1 MAENNVVIGVEVEGV
16 EEAKKDLNQVAQSTQ
31 AIGDQSKKSNKK
43 VNELGESFNA
53 LGQTVEQQ
61 TKGTTRGIMAVQNGL
76 GGANDSAVT
85 LGRAMVTLA
94 DNGSRGM
101 IAILGPVGAVIATI
115 YTLYEGYQQLTGAAK
130 EYEKTAAVSAAVAS
144 DLTSK
149 LDALATKRIRLSS
162 TEMQGMIKSIFDA
175 RMGVEY
181 MNEQIAESQKI
192 FSDRIQAQR
201 EINILLGKEKDL
213 VDKNMWFFERWTSSI
228 IKGTAQFIDFRTQQ
242 EKMADAQEALS
253 KSIQEE
259 DQYVRDLTK
268 AYAEKYEAS
277 IKEEQAQ
284 LKREATRLET
294 IDMLKAEYDAQ
305 MALNQLVIEAY
316 SSSGPE
322 ERARQIK
329 LEQIK
334 AYENLAKA
342 TSMTKDEMFD
352 EAQRLKEINTN
363 RRASIEALANEAKI
377 KREIADED
385 KKRAEEEKRRA
396 EEERK
401 REELKRLDLEK
412 NASILKKQQEK
423 QQEDLLKQKQAQFKA
438 RQIQIIS
445 EQSQINALEIQLTK
459 SGLDEQIALAENSY
473 NTAKKLNRNN
483 KNQLLIA
490 EKQYQL
496 AIQGINDQQL
506 AQEQAK
512 ISEQARINQDLI
524 NQQIAHEEATYQ
536 ASIQYQQKQQE
547 LRDKIAIL
555 DIEAGKDEYK
565 KQLDLLAKNQEIEL
579 RSVENNELAKAEI
592 QKRYANQRVKVES
605 YAASQMGE
613 MAMATT
619 QAFASSVAG
628 AIMGAQSMEEA
639 IKSTLEGLAQEAIAR
654 SIFATAMGFSALAL
668 GPIGGVSASQYF
680 QSAALFAGVG
690 AIAGVSS
697 KAMGGGGGGGSSASV
712 SPTGLAQAQAP
723 SRPEASKAEPMVFN
737 INFGGSVIY
746 DTKAAAERAF
756 ADRIVRQINNSNRG
770 MVRLNA

>member
-1 MAENNVVIGVEVEGV
+1 MVDNRVVIDVEVQGV
-16 EEAKKDLNQVAQSTQ
+16 QDAQRDLQKVEASAGEIGQSVKGVGESFKGVGAVVSAQGGVMGEAFNS
-31 AIGDQSKKSNKK
+31 
-43 VNELGESFNA
+43 LGESV
-53 LGQTVEQQ
+53 G
-61 TKGTTRGIMAVQNGL
+61 GL
-76 GGANDSAVT
+76 VDGFGAMSEVMTAGGKS
-85 LGRAMVTLA
+85 GMVA
-94 DNGSRGM
+94 FMGM
-101 IAILGPVGAVIATI
+101 LGPISAIAGALALAIEAFR
-115 YTLYEGYQQLTGAAK
+115 EFSGAAK
-130 EYEKTAAVSAAVAS
+130 EAEQIEAAVTAAAS

-149 LDALATKRIRLSS
+149 MEELADKGIKPTNDQLRDLIALNSEARLKLEVLNEKNAGLTKVY
-162 TEMQGMIKSIFDA
+162 TEQ
-175 RMGVEY
+175 
-181 MNEQIAESQKI
+181 
-192 FSDRIQAQR
+192 IQAQR
-201 EINILLGKEKDL
+201 DLIKTQEYYKNLSDEEKARLGDLMAAKLRVVNADKEVAKAQEELTKGYEIALPAIQKAQEYQRDLAMTEQEATDALKAQLEIQKEYSDLLLNTSTLSAYEKSILQKERDLSIEKRLADQHGKTTKEIQALTKVIEEENKARQSSDL
-213 VDKNMWFFERWTSSI
+213 LQLKEIKN
-228 IKGTAQFIDFRTQQ
+228 QQ
-242 EKMADAQEALS
+242 E
-253 KSIQEE
+253 I
-259 DQYVRDLTK
+259 
-268 AYAEKYEAS
+268 
-277 IKEEQAQ
+277 
-284 LKREATRLET
+284 
-294 IDMLKAEYDAQ
+294 
-305 MALNQLVIEAY
+305 
-316 SSSGPE
+316 
-322 ERARQIK
+322 
-329 LEQIK
+329 EQIK
-334 AYENLAKA
+334 QA
-342 TSMTKDEMFD
+342 
-352 EAQRLKEINTN
+352 EADRLKSE
-363 RRASIEALANEAKI
+363 
-377 KREIADED
+377 
-385 KKRAEEEKRRA
+385 
-396 EEERK
+396 
-401 REELKRLDLEK
+401 
-412 NASILKKQQEK
+412 Q
-423 QQEDLLKQKQAQFKA
+423 KA
-438 RQIQIIS
+438 RSDAFKVRQMQIIS

-459 SGLDEQIALAENSY
+459 SGFDEQIALAENNY
-473 NTAKKLNRNN
+473 KTAQQLNKNN

-579 RSVENNELAKAEI
+579 RSVEDNELAKAEI

-605 YAASQMGE
+605 YAASEMGE

-619 QAFASSVAG
+619 QAFAASVAG

-723 SRPEASKAEPMVFN
+723 TRPEASKSEPMVFN

-770 MVRLNA
+770 TVRLNA

>member
-1 MAENNVVIGVEVEGV
+1 MAENRVVIDVEVEGV
-16 EEAKKDLNQVAQSTQ
+16 QQAQKDLEKIQGSASEIGESVKGVGESFKGVGAIVAAQGGVMGEAFNS
-31 AIGDQSKKSNKK
+31 
-43 VNELGESFNA
+43 LGESVGGLVDGFGAMGEVLEN
-53 LGQTVEQQ
+53 GG
-61 TKGTTRGIMAVQNGL
+61 KSGIVAFM
-76 GGANDSAVT
+76 
-85 LGRAMVTLA
+85 
-94 DNGSRGM
+94 GM
-101 IAILGPVGAVIATI
+101 LGPISAIAGALALAIEAFN
-115 YTLYEGYQQLTGAAK
+115 QFSGAAK
-130 EYEKTAAVSAAVAS
+130 EAEQIEAAVTAAAS
-144 DLTSK
+144 DLTAK
-149 LDALATKRIRLSS
+149 MEELADK
-162 TEMQGMIKSIFDA
+162 GIKPTND
-175 RMGVEY
+175 
-181 MNEQIAESQKI
+181 Q
-192 FSDRIQAQR
+192 
-201 EINILLGKEKDL
+201 LKDL
-213 VDKNMWFFERWTSSI
+213 ISLNSEARLKLEILNEKNA
-228 IKGTAQFIDFRTQQ
+228 G
-242 EKMADAQEALS
+242 
-253 KSIQEE
+253 
-259 DQYVRDLTK
+259 LTK
-268 AYAEKYEAS
+268 VY
-277 IKEEQAQ
+277 
-284 LKREATRLET
+284 T
-294 IDMLKAEYDAQ
+294 
-305 MALNQLVIEAY
+305 
-316 SSSGPE
+316 
-322 ERARQIK
+322 
-329 LEQIK
+329 EQIK
-334 AYENLAKA
+334 AQKMLADEQRRYASQTNERLKSDEYLIASQMRLAEADKAVAKA
-342 TSMTKDEMFD
+342 QDELTKGYEIALPAIQKAQEYQRDLAMTEQEATDALKAQLEIQKEYSDLLLNTSTLSAYEKSILQKERDLSIEKRLADQHGKTTKEIQALTKVIEEENKARQSSDLL
-352 EAQRLKEINTN
+352 QLKEI
-363 RRASIEALANEAKI
+363 
-377 KREIADED
+377 
-385 KKRAEEEKRRA
+385 
-396 EEERK
+396 
-401 REELKRLDLEK
+401 K
-412 NASILKKQQEK
+412 NQQEIE
-423 QQEDLLKQKQAQFKA
+423 QIKQAEADRLKSEQKARSDAFKA
-438 RQIQIIS
+438 RQMQIIS

-459 SGLDEQIALAENSY
+459 SGLDEQIALAQNNY
-473 NTAKKLNRNN
+473 KTAQQLNKNN

-579 RSVENNELAKAEI
+579 RSVEDNELAKAEI
-592 QKRYANQRVKVES
+592 QKRYANQRVKIES
-605 YAASQMGE
+605 YASSQMGE
-613 MAMATT
+613 MATATT

>member
-1 MAENNVVIGVEVEGV
+1 MAENKIVIDVEVQGAD
-16 EEAKKDLNQVAQSTQ
+16 EAKKDLNQVAQGTQ
-31 AIGDQSKKSNKK
+31 AIGDQSKKSNKN
-43 VNELGESFNA
+43 VNQLGESFNA

-61 TKGTTRGIMAVQNGL
+61 NKGTTRGLMAMQGGL
-76 GGANDSAVT
+76 GSANDLAET
-85 LGRAMVTLA
+85 LGRSMVTLA

-101 IAILGPVGAVIATI
+101 IAILGPIGAVIATL
-115 YTLYEGYQQLTGAAK
+115 YTLYEAYQQITGATK
-130 EYEKTAAVSAAVAS
+130 EYEKTAAVAAAVAS

-149 LDALATKRIRLSS
+149 LDALATKGIRLSS
-162 TEMQGMIKSIFDA
+162 DEMQDMIKSIFDA
-175 RMGVEY
+175 RMGIEY
-181 MNEQIAESQKI
+181 MNEQIAESEKI
-192 FSDRIQAQR
+192 FSDRIQSQR
-201 EINILLGKEKDL
+201 ELNIALGKEKDL
-213 VDKNMWFFERWTSSI
+213 IDQNQWFLMRWGASI
-228 IKGTAQFIDFRTQQ
+228 VKGTAQFLDFRLQH
-242 EKMADAQEALS
+242 EKIADAQDALS
-253 KSIQEE
+253 KSIQDEE
-259 DQYVRDLTK
+259 RYVRDLTK

-294 IDMLKAEYDAQ
+294 IDMLKTEYDAQ
-305 MALNQLVIEAY
+305 MALNQLLIEAY

-322 ERARQIK
+322 ERAKQIK

-377 KREIADED
+377 KREMIDDENKLADAR
-385 KKRAEEEKRRA
+385 KKERASQ
-396 EEERK
+396 
-401 REELKRLDLEK
+401 
-412 NASILKKQQEK
+412 AS
-423 QQEDLLKQKQAQFKA
+423 QFKA
-438 RQIQIIS
+438 KQTQLIS
-445 EQSQINALEIQLTK
+445 EQSQLRALQIQLEK
-459 SGLDEQIALAENSY
+459 DGFDEQIALAD
-473 NTAKKLNRNN
+473 NTYKTSQQLNKNN

-496 AIQGINDQQL
+496 AIQNISKQQS

-512 ISEQARINQDLI
+512 IAEQARINQELI
-524 NQQIAHEEATYQ
+524 NQRNAYSESVYQSMIAYGTKE
-536 ASIQYQQKQQE
+536 QE

-565 KQLDLLAKNQEIEL
+565 KQLDLLAKNKEIEL
-579 RSVENNELAKAEI
+579 RSVEDNELAKIEI

-605 YAASQMGE
+605 YATAQMGE
-613 MAMATT
+613 MATATT

-668 GPIGGVSASQYF
+668 GPVGGVSASQYF

-697 KAMGGGGGGGSSASV
+697 KAMGGGGSGGSSASV
-712 SPTGLAQAQAP
+712 SPIGSAQAQAP

>member
-1 MAENNVVIGVEVEGV
+1 MAKNKIIIDVEVQGADK
-16 EEAKKDLNQVAQSTQ
+16 AKKDLNQVAQGTQ
-31 AIGDQSKKSNKK
+31 AIGDQSKKSNK
-43 VNELGESFNA
+43 NINQLGESFNA

-61 TKGTTRGIMAVQNGL
+61 NKGTTRGLIAMQGGL
-76 GGANDSAVT
+76 GGANDLAEN
-85 LGRAMVTLA
+85 LGRSMVTLA

-101 IAILGPVGAVIATI
+101 IAILGPIGAVIATL
-115 YTLYEGYQQLTGAAK
+115 YTLYEAYQQITGAAK
-130 EYEKTAAVSAAVAS
+130 EYEKTAAVAAAVAS

-149 LDALATKRIRLSS
+149 LDALATKGIRLSS
-162 TEMQGMIKSIFDA
+162 SEMQNMIKSIFDA
-175 RMGVEY
+175 RMGIEY
-181 MNEQIAESQKI
+181 MNEQIAESEKI
-192 FSDRIQAQR
+192 FFDRIQSQR
-201 EINILLGKEKDL
+201 ELNIALGKEKDL
-213 VDKNMWFFERWTSSI
+213 IDQNQWFLMRWGASI
-228 IKGTAQFIDFRTQQ
+228 VKGTAQFLDFRLQH
-242 EKMADAQEALS
+242 EKIADAQDALS
-253 KSIQEE
+253 KSIQDEE
-259 DQYVRDLTK
+259 RYVLDLTK

-294 IDMLKAEYDAQ
+294 IDMLKTEYDAQ
-305 MALNQLVIEAY
+305 MALNQLLIEAY

-322 ERARQIK
+322 ERAKQIK

-377 KREIADED
+377 KREMIDDENKLADAR
-385 KKRAEEEKRRA
+385 KKERASQ
-396 EEERK
+396 
-401 REELKRLDLEK
+401 
-412 NASILKKQQEK
+412 AS
-423 QQEDLLKQKQAQFKA
+423 QFKA
-438 RQIQIIS
+438 KQTQLIS
-445 EQSQINALEIQLTK
+445 EQSQLRALQIQLEK
-459 SGLDEQIALAENSY
+459 DGFDEQIALADNNYKTSQQ
-473 NTAKKLNRNN
+473 LNKNN

-496 AIQGINDQQL
+496 AMQNISKQQS

-512 ISEQARINQDLI
+512 IAEQARINQELI
-524 NQQIAHEEATYQ
+524 NQRNAYSESVYQSMIAYGTKE
-536 ASIQYQQKQQE
+536 QE

-579 RSVENNELAKAEI
+579 RSVEDNELAKAEI

-605 YAASQMGE
+605 YATAQMGE
-613 MAMATT
+613 MATATT

-668 GPIGGVSASQYF
+668 GPVGGVSASQYF

-712 SPTGLAQAQAP
+712 SPIGSAQAQAP

>member
-149 LDALATKRIRLSS
+149 LDALATKGIRLSS

-438 RQIQIIS
+438 RQMQIIS

-536 ASIQYQQKQQE
+536 SSIQYQQKQQE

-723 SRPEASKAEPMVFN
+723 TRPEASKAEPMVFN

-770 MVRLNA
+770 TVRLNA

>member
-1 MAENNVVIGVEVEGV
+1 MAENKIVIDVEVQGAD
-16 EEAKKDLNQVAQSTQ
+16 EAKKDLNQVAQGTQ
-31 AIGDQSKKSNKK
+31 AIGDQSKKSNKN
-43 VNELGESFNA
+43 VNQLGESFNA

-61 TKGTTRGIMAVQNGL
+61 TKSTTRGIMAVQGGL
-76 GGANDSAVT
+76 GQANDSAVT

-101 IAILGPVGAVIATI
+101 IAILGPIGAVIATI

-130 EYEKTAAVSAAVAS
+130 EYEKTAAVAAAVAS

-149 LDALATKRIRLSS
+149 LDNLASKAIRLSNK
-162 TEMQGMIKSIFDA
+162 EMQDMIKSIFDA
-175 RMGVEY
+175 RMGIEY

-192 FSDRIQAQR
+192 FSDRIQSQR
-201 EINILLGKEKDL
+201 ELNIILGKEKDL
-213 VDKNMWFFERWTSSI
+213 IDENMWFFERWTKSI
-228 IKGTAQFIDFRTQQ
+228 VKGTSQFLDFRTQQ
-242 EKMADAQEALS
+242 EKIADAQEKLS
-253 KSIQEE
+253 KTFQEE
-259 DQYVRDLTK
+259 DRYVRELTK
-268 AYAEKYEAS
+268 AYGEKYEAS

-284 LKREATRLET
+284 LKRETTRLEA

-305 MALNQLVIEAY
+305 MALNQLIIEAY

-322 ERARQIK
+322 ERAKQIK
-329 LEQIK
+329 LQQIK
-334 AYENLAKA
+334 AYEDLAKA
-342 TSMTKDEMFD
+342 TSMTKDQMFD
-352 EAQRLKEINTN
+352 EAQRLKEINTD
-363 RRASIEALANEAKI
+363 RRASVEALANEAKI
-377 KREIADED
+377 KREIANED
-385 KKRAEEEKRRA
+385 A
-396 EEERK
+396 
-401 REELKRLDLEK
+401 
-412 NASILKKQQEK
+412 
-423 QQEDLLKQKQAQFKA
+423 KQAEAKKKEALAQANQKSSQFKA
-438 RQIQIIS
+438 RQAQMIS

-459 SGLDEQIALAENSY
+459 SGFDEQILLAQNNY
-473 NTAKKLNRNN
+473 ATAQKINKGN

-496 AIQGINDQQL
+496 AIQAIGDQVM

-512 ISEQARINQDLI
+512 IAEQARINQELI
-524 NQQIAHEEATYQ
+524 SQQIAHEEATYQ
-536 ASIQYQQKQQE
+536 ATIQYQQKQQE

-579 RSVENNELAKAEI
+579 RSVEDNELAKAEI

-605 YAASQMGE
+605 YAAAQMGE
-613 MAMATT
+613 MATATT
-619 QAFASSVAG
+619 QAFAASVAG

-668 GPIGGVSASQYF
+668 GPVGGVSASQYF

-690 AIAGVSS
+690 AVAGVSS

-712 SPTGLAQAQAP
+712 SPIGSAQAQAP

>member
-1 MAENNVVIGVEVEGV
+1 MAENRVVIDVEVEGV
-16 EEAKKDLNQVAQSTQ
+16 QQAQKNLEKVQGSASEIGESVKGVGESFKGVGAIVSAQGGVMGEAFNS
-31 AIGDQSKKSNKK
+31 
-43 VNELGESFNA
+43 LGESVGGLVDGFGA
-53 LGQTVEQQ
+53 MGDVLESGG
-61 TKGTTRGIMAVQNGL
+61 KSGIVAFM
-76 GGANDSAVT
+76 
-85 LGRAMVTLA
+85 
-94 DNGSRGM
+94 GM
-101 IAILGPVGAVIATI
+101 LGPISAIAGALALAIEAFN
-115 YTLYEGYQQLTGAAK
+115 QFSGAAK
-130 EYEKTAAVSAAVAS
+130 EAEQIEAAVTAAAS
-144 DLTSK
+144 DLTAK
-149 LDALATKRIRLSS
+149 MEELADK
-162 TEMQGMIKSIFDA
+162 GIKPTND
-175 RMGVEY
+175 
-181 MNEQIAESQKI
+181 Q
-192 FSDRIQAQR
+192 
-201 EINILLGKEKDL
+201 LKDL
-213 VDKNMWFFERWTSSI
+213 ISLNS
-228 IKGTAQFIDFRTQQ
+228 
-242 EKMADAQEALS
+242 EA
-253 KSIQEE
+253 
-259 DQYVRDLTK
+259 
-268 AYAEKYEAS
+268 
-277 IKEEQAQ
+277 
-284 LKREATRLET
+284 RL
-294 IDMLKAEYDAQ
+294 
-305 MALNQLVIEAY
+305 
-316 SSSGPE
+316 
-322 ERARQIK
+322 K
-329 LEQIK
+329 LEIL
-334 AYENLAKA
+334 N
-342 TSMTKDEMFD
+342 
-352 EAQRLKEINTN
+352 
-363 RRASIEALANEAKI
+363 
-377 KREIADED
+377 
-385 KKRAEEEKRRA
+385 
-396 EEERK
+396 
-401 REELKRLDLEK
+401 EK
-412 NASILKKQQEK
+412 NASLTKVYTEQIRAQKMLADEQKKYASQTNERLKSDGYLIASQMRLAEADKAVAKAQDELTKGYEIALPAIQKAQEYQRDLAMTEQEATDALKAQLEIQKEYSDLLLNTSTLSAYEKSILQKERDLSIEKRLADQHGKTTKEIQALTKVIEEENKARQSSDLLQLKEIKNQQEIE
-423 QQEDLLKQKQAQFKA
+423 QIKQAEADRLKSEQKARSDAFKA
-438 RQIQIIS
+438 RQMQIIS

-459 SGLDEQIALAENSY
+459 SGLDEQIALAQNNY
-473 NTAKKLNRNN
+473 KTAQQLNKNN

-579 RSVENNELAKAEI
+579 RSVEDNELAKAEI

-619 QAFASSVAG
+619 QAFAASVAG

-723 SRPEASKAEPMVFN
+723 TRPEASKAEPMVFN

-770 MVRLNA
+770 TVRLNA

>member
-1 MAENNVVIGVEVEGV
+1 MAENRVIIDVEVQGV
-16 EEAKKDLNQVAQSTQ
+16 QDAQKDLEKVNSSASE
-31 AIGDQSKKSNKK
+31 IGDSVKGVGESFKGVGAIVSSQGGVMGEAFNS
-43 VNELGESFNA
+43 LGESVGGLVDGFGA
-53 LGQTVEQQ
+53 MGEAM
-61 TKGTTRGIMAVQNGL
+61 TT
-76 GGANDSAVT
+76 GGKS
-85 LGRAMVTLA
+85 
-94 DNGSRGM
+94 GM
-101 IAILGPVGAVIATI
+101 IAFMGMLGPISAIAGALALAIEAFR
-115 YTLYEGYQQLTGAAK
+115 QFSGAAK
-130 EYEKTAAVSAAVAS
+130 EAEQIEAAVTAAAG

-149 LDALATKRIRLSS
+149 MEELADK
-162 TEMQGMIKSIFDA
+162 GIKA
-175 RMGVEY
+175 T
-181 MNEQIAESQKI
+181 NEQLRDLISLNSEARLKLEILNEKNASLTKVYTEQ
-192 FSDRIQAQR
+192 IQAQR
-201 EINILLGKEKDL
+201 LLEKEQRIYL
-213 VDKNMWFFERWTSSI
+213 SQTNERLKSDAYVIS
-228 IKGTAQFIDFRTQQ
+228 
-242 EKMADAQEALS
+242 AQE
-253 KSIQEE
+253 
-259 DQYVRDLTK
+259 RLTK
-268 AYAEKYEAS
+268 ANEAVA
-277 IKEEQAQ
+277 KAQ
-284 LKREATRLET
+284 LELTKGYEIALPAIQKAQEYQRDLAMTEQEAT
-294 IDMLKAEYDAQ
+294 DALKAQLEIQKEYSDLLLNTSTLSAYEKSILQ
-305 MALNQLVIEAY
+305 KERDLSIEKRLADQHGKTTKEIQALTKVIE
-316 SSSGPE
+316 E
-322 ERARQIK
+322 ENKARQSSDLLQLKEIK
-329 LEQIK
+329 NQQEIEQIK
-334 AYENLAKA
+334 QA
-342 TSMTKDEMFD
+342 
-352 EAQRLKEINTN
+352 EADRLKSE
-363 RRASIEALANEAKI
+363 
-377 KREIADED
+377 
-385 KKRAEEEKRRA
+385 
-396 EEERK
+396 
-401 REELKRLDLEK
+401 
-412 NASILKKQQEK
+412 
-423 QQEDLLKQKQAQFKA
+423 QKARSDAFKA
-438 RQIQIIS
+438 RQMQIIS

-459 SGLDEQIALAENSY
+459 SGLDEQIALAQNNY
-473 NTAKKLNRNN
+473 KTAQQLNKNN

-512 ISEQARINQDLI
+512 IAEQARINQDLI

-579 RSVENNELAKAEI
+579 RSVEDNELAKAEI

-613 MAMATT
+613 MATATT
-619 QAFASSVAG
+619 QAFAASVAG

-668 GPIGGVSASQYF
+668 GPVGGVSASQYF

-723 SRPEASKAEPMVFN
+723 TRPEASKAEPMVFN

>member
-1 MAENNVVIGVEVEGV
+1 MAENKIVIDVEVQGAD
-16 EEAKKDLNQVAQSTQ
+16 EAKKDLNQVAQGTQ
-31 AIGDQSKKSNKK
+31 AIGDQSKKSNKN
-43 VNELGESFNA
+43 VNQLGESFNA
-53 LGQTVEQQ
+53 LGQTVEQRN
-61 TKGTTRGIMAVQNGL
+61 KGTTRGLMAMQGGL
-76 GGANDSAVT
+76 GSANDLAET
-85 LGRAMVTLA
+85 LGRSMVTLA

-101 IAILGPVGAVIATI
+101 IAILGPIGAVIATL
-115 YTLYEGYQQLTGAAK
+115 YTLYEAYQQITGATK
-130 EYEKTAAVSAAVAS
+130 EYEKTAAVAAAVAS

-149 LDALATKRIRLSS
+149 LDALATKGIRLSS
-162 TEMQGMIKSIFDA
+162 DEMQDMIKSIFDA
-175 RMGVEY
+175 RMGIEY
-181 MNEQIAESQKI
+181 MNEQIAESEKI
-192 FSDRIQAQR
+192 FSDRIQSQR
-201 EINILLGKEKDL
+201 ELNIALGKEKDL
-213 VDKNMWFFERWTSSI
+213 IDQNQWFLMRWGASI
-228 IKGTAQFIDFRTQQ
+228 VKGTAQFLDFRLQH
-242 EKMADAQEALS
+242 EKIADAQDALS
-253 KSIQEE
+253 KSIQDEE
-259 DQYVRDLTK
+259 RYVRDLTK

-294 IDMLKAEYDAQ
+294 IDMLKTEYDAQ
-305 MALNQLVIEAY
+305 MALNQLLIEAY

-322 ERARQIK
+322 ERAKQIK

-377 KREIADED
+377 KREMIDDENKLADAR
-385 KKRAEEEKRRA
+385 KKERASQ
-396 EEERK
+396 
-401 REELKRLDLEK
+401 
-412 NASILKKQQEK
+412 AS
-423 QQEDLLKQKQAQFKA
+423 QFKA
-438 RQIQIIS
+438 KQTQLIS
-445 EQSQINALEIQLTK
+445 EQSQLRALQIQLEK
-459 SGLDEQIALAENSY
+459 DGFDEQIALAD
-473 NTAKKLNRNN
+473 NTYKTSQQLNKNN

-496 AIQGINDQQL
+496 AIQNISKQQS

-512 ISEQARINQDLI
+512 IAEQARINQELI
-524 NQQIAHEEATYQ
+524 NQRNAYSESVYQSMIAYGTKE
-536 ASIQYQQKQQE
+536 QE

-579 RSVENNELAKAEI
+579 RSVEDNELAKIEI

-605 YAASQMGE
+605 YAAAQMGE
-613 MAMATT
+613 MATATT
-619 QAFASSVAG
+619 QAFAASVAG

-668 GPIGGVSASQYF
+668 GPVGGVSASQYF

-690 AIAGVSS
+690 AVAGVSS

-712 SPTGLAQAQAP
+712 SPIGSAQAQAP

>member
-1 MAENNVVIGVEVEGV
+1 MAENRVVIDVEVEGV
-16 EEAKKDLNQVAQSTQ
+16 QQAQKDLEKIQGSTHD
-31 AIGDQSKKSNKK
+31 IGKSVKG
-43 VNELGESFNA
+43 VGESFKGVGAIVSAQGGVMGEAFNS
-53 LGQTVEQQ
+53 LGDSVGELID
-61 TKGTTRGIMAVQNGL
+61 GFGAM
-76 GGANDSAVT
+76 GGVLES
-85 LGRAMVTLA
+85 GGKSGMLA
-94 DNGSRGM
+94 FMGM
-101 IAILGPVGAVIATI
+101 LGPISAIAGGVALAI
-115 YTLYEGYQQLTGAAK
+115 EAFNQFSGAAK
-130 EYEKTAAVSAAVAS
+130 EAEQIEAAVTAAAS
-144 DLTSK
+144 DLTAK
-149 LDALATKRIRLSS
+149 MEELADK
-162 TEMQGMIKSIFDA
+162 GIKPTND
-175 RMGVEY
+175 
-181 MNEQIAESQKI
+181 Q
-192 FSDRIQAQR
+192 
-201 EINILLGKEKDL
+201 LKDL
-213 VDKNMWFFERWTSSI
+213 ISLNSEARLKLEILNEKNAS
-228 IKGTAQFIDFRTQQ
+228 
-242 EKMADAQEALS
+242 
-253 KSIQEE
+253 
-259 DQYVRDLTK
+259 LTK
-268 AYAEKYEAS
+268 VY
-277 IKEEQAQ
+277 
-284 LKREATRLET
+284 T
-294 IDMLKAEYDAQ
+294 
-305 MALNQLVIEAY
+305 
-316 SSSGPE
+316 
-322 ERARQIK
+322 
-329 LEQIK
+329 EQIK
-334 AYENLAKA
+334 AQKMLADEQRRFASQTNERLKSDEYLIASQMRLAEADKAVAKA
-342 TSMTKDEMFD
+342 QDELTKGYEIALPAIQKAQEYQKDLAMTGQEATDALKAQLEIQKEYNDLLLNTSTLSAYEKSILQKERDLSIERRLADQHGKTTKEIQALTKVIEEENKARQSSDVL
-352 EAQRLKEINTN
+352 QLKEI
-363 RRASIEALANEAKI
+363 
-377 KREIADED
+377 
-385 KKRAEEEKRRA
+385 
-396 EEERK
+396 
-401 REELKRLDLEK
+401 K
-412 NASILKKQQEK
+412 NQQEIEQIK
-423 QQEDLLKQKQAQFKA
+423 KAEADRLKSEQKARSDAFKA
-438 RQIQIIS
+438 RQMQIIS

-459 SGLDEQIALAENSY
+459 SGLDEQIALAENNY
-473 NTAKKLNRNN
+473 KTAQQLNKNN

-496 AIQGINDQQL
+496 AIQGINDQRL

-579 RSVENNELAKAEI
+579 RSVEDNELAKAEI

-605 YAASQMGE
+605 YAASEMGE

-619 QAFASSVAG
+619 QAFAASVAG

-697 KAMGGGGGGGSSASV
+697 KAMGGGGSGASSASV

>member
-1 MAENNVVIGVEVEGV
+1 MAENRVVIDVEVEGV
-16 EEAKKDLNQVAQSTQ
+16 QQAQRGLEKVQGS
-31 AIGDQSKKSNKK
+31 ASEIGESVKG
-43 VNELGESFNA
+43 VGESFKGVGAIVSAQGGVMGEAFNS
-53 LGQTVEQQ
+53 LGDSVGELID
-61 TKGTTRGIMAVQNGL
+61 GFGAM
-76 GGANDSAVT
+76 GGVLES
-85 LGRAMVTLA
+85 GGKSGMLA
-94 DNGSRGM
+94 FMGM
-101 IAILGPVGAVIATI
+101 LGPISAIAGGVALAI
-115 YTLYEGYQQLTGAAK
+115 EAFNQFSGAAK
-130 EYEKTAAVSAAVAS
+130 EAEQIEAAVTAAAS
-144 DLTSK
+144 DLTAK
-149 LDALATKRIRLSS
+149 MEELADK
-162 TEMQGMIKSIFDA
+162 GIKPTND
-175 RMGVEY
+175 
-181 MNEQIAESQKI
+181 Q
-192 FSDRIQAQR
+192 
-201 EINILLGKEKDL
+201 LKDL
-213 VDKNMWFFERWTSSI
+213 ISLNSEARLKLEILNEKNAS
-228 IKGTAQFIDFRTQQ
+228 
-242 EKMADAQEALS
+242 
-253 KSIQEE
+253 
-259 DQYVRDLTK
+259 LTK
-268 AYAEKYEAS
+268 VY
-277 IKEEQAQ
+277 
-284 LKREATRLET
+284 T
-294 IDMLKAEYDAQ
+294 
-305 MALNQLVIEAY
+305 
-316 SSSGPE
+316 
-322 ERARQIK
+322 
-329 LEQIK
+329 EQIK
-334 AYENLAKA
+334 AQKMLADEQRRFASQTNERLKSDEYLIASQMRLAEADKAVAKA
-342 TSMTKDEMFD
+342 QDELTKGYEIALPAIQKAQEYQKDLAMTEQEATDALKAQLEIQKEYNDLLLNTSTLSAYEKSILQKERDLSIERRLADQHGKTTKEIQALTKVIEEENKARQSSDLL
-352 EAQRLKEINTN
+352 QLKEI
-363 RRASIEALANEAKI
+363 
-377 KREIADED
+377 
-385 KKRAEEEKRRA
+385 
-396 EEERK
+396 
-401 REELKRLDLEK
+401 K
-412 NASILKKQQEK
+412 NQQEIE
-423 QQEDLLKQKQAQFKA
+423 QIKQAEADRLKSEQKARSDAFKA
-438 RQIQIIS
+438 RQMQIIS

-459 SGLDEQIALAENSY
+459 SGLDEQIALAANSY
-473 NTAKKLNRNN
+473 NTARKLNRNN

-613 MAMATT
+613 MATATT
-619 QAFASSVAG
+619 QAFAASVAG

-668 GPIGGVSASQYF
+668 GPVGGVSASQYF

-723 SRPEASKAEPMVFN
+723 TRPEASKAEPMVFN

>member
-1 MAENNVVIGVEVEGV
+1 MAENRVVIDVEVEGV
-16 EEAKKDLNQVAQSTQ
+16 QQAQRDLEKVQGSASEIGESVKGVGESFKGVGAIVSAQGGVMGEAFNS
-31 AIGDQSKKSNKK
+31 
-43 VNELGESFNA
+43 LGESVGGLVDGFGA
-53 LGQTVEQQ
+53 MGDVLESGG
-61 TKGTTRGIMAVQNGL
+61 KSGI
-76 GGANDSAVT
+76 VT
-85 LGRAMVTLA
+85 FM
-94 DNGSRGM
+94 GM
-101 IAILGPVGAVIATI
+101 LGPISAIAGALALAIEAFN
-115 YTLYEGYQQLTGAAK
+115 QFSGAAK
-130 EYEKTAAVSAAVAS
+130 EAEQIEAAVTAAAS
-144 DLTSK
+144 DLTAK
-149 LDALATKRIRLSS
+149 MEELADK
-162 TEMQGMIKSIFDA
+162 GIKPTND
-175 RMGVEY
+175 
-181 MNEQIAESQKI
+181 Q
-192 FSDRIQAQR
+192 
-201 EINILLGKEKDL
+201 LKDL
-213 VDKNMWFFERWTSSI
+213 ISLNSEARLKLEILNEKNAS
-228 IKGTAQFIDFRTQQ
+228 
-242 EKMADAQEALS
+242 
-253 KSIQEE
+253 
-259 DQYVRDLTK
+259 LTK
-268 AYAEKYEAS
+268 VY
-277 IKEEQAQ
+277 
-284 LKREATRLET
+284 T
-294 IDMLKAEYDAQ
+294 
-305 MALNQLVIEAY
+305 
-316 SSSGPE
+316 
-322 ERARQIK
+322 
-329 LEQIK
+329 EQIK
-334 AYENLAKA
+334 AQKMLADEQRRYASQTNERLKSDEYLIASQMRLAEADKAVAKA
-342 TSMTKDEMFD
+342 QDELTKGYEIALPAIQKAQEYQRDLAMTEQEATDALKAQLEIQKEYSDLLLNTSTLSAYEKSILQKERDLSIEKRLADQHGKTTKEIQALTKVIEEENKARQSSDLL
-352 EAQRLKEINTN
+352 QLKEI
-363 RRASIEALANEAKI
+363 
-377 KREIADED
+377 
-385 KKRAEEEKRRA
+385 
-396 EEERK
+396 
-401 REELKRLDLEK
+401 K
-412 NASILKKQQEK
+412 NQQEIE
-423 QQEDLLKQKQAQFKA
+423 QIKQAEADRLKSEQKARSDAFKA
-438 RQIQIIS
+438 RQMQIIS

-459 SGLDEQIALAENSY
+459 SGFDEQIALAENNY
-473 NTAKKLNRNN
+473 KTAQQLNKNN

-613 MAMATT
+613 MATATT
-619 QAFASSVAG
+619 QAFSASVAG

-639 IKSTLEGLAQEAIAR
+639 IKATLEGLAQEAIAR

>member
-1 MAENNVVIGVEVEGV
+1 MAENKVVIDVEVEGV
-16 EEAKKDLNQVAQSTQ
+16 QQAQKDLEKVQGSTAEIGESVKGVGESFKGVGAIVSAQGGVMGEAFNS
-31 AIGDQSKKSNKK
+31 
-43 VNELGESFNA
+43 LGESVGGLVDGFGAMGDA
-53 LGQTVEQQ
+53 LE
-61 TKGTTRGIMAVQNGL
+61 NG
-76 GGANDSAVT
+76 GKSGVATFMN
-85 LGRAMVTLA
+85 M
-94 DNGSRGM
+94 
-101 IAILGPVGAVIATI
+101 LGPISAIAGALALAIEAFN
-115 YTLYEGYQQLTGAAK
+115 QFTGAAK
-130 EYEKTAAVSAAVAS
+130 EAEQIEAAVSAAAGDLTAKMEELADKGIKPTNDQLKDLISLNSEARLKLEILNEKNASLTKVYTEQIKAQKMLADEQRRYASQTNERLKSDEYLIASQMRLAEADKAVGKAQDELTKGYEIALPAIQKAQEYQRDLAMTEQEAKDALKAQLEIQKEYS
-144 DLTSK
+144 DLLLNTS
-149 LDALATKRIRLSS
+149 TLSAY
-162 TEMQGMIKSIFDA
+162 EKSIL
-175 RMGVEY
+175 
-181 MNEQIAESQKI
+181 Q
-192 FSDRIQAQR
+192 
-201 EINILLGKEKDL
+201 KEKDL
-213 VDKNMWFFERWTSSI
+213 SIERRLADQHGKTTKEIQALTKVIEEENKARQSSDVLQLKEIKN
-228 IKGTAQFIDFRTQQ
+228 QQ
-242 EKMADAQEALS
+242 E
-253 KSIQEE
+253 I
-259 DQYVRDLTK
+259 
-268 AYAEKYEAS
+268 
-277 IKEEQAQ
+277 
-284 LKREATRLET
+284 
-294 IDMLKAEYDAQ
+294 
-305 MALNQLVIEAY
+305 
-316 SSSGPE
+316 
-322 ERARQIK
+322 
-329 LEQIK
+329 EQIK
-334 AYENLAKA
+334 QAE
-342 TSMTKDEMFD
+342 TD
-352 EAQRLKEINTN
+352 RLKSE
-363 RRASIEALANEAKI
+363 
-377 KREIADED
+377 
-385 KKRAEEEKRRA
+385 
-396 EEERK
+396 
-401 REELKRLDLEK
+401 
-412 NASILKKQQEK
+412 
-423 QQEDLLKQKQAQFKA
+423 QKARSDAFKA
-438 RQIQIIS
+438 RQMQIIS

-459 SGLDEQIALAENSY
+459 SGLDEQMALAENNY
-473 NTAKKLNRNN
+473 KTAQQLNKNN

-512 ISEQARINQDLI
+512 IAEQARINQDLI

-613 MAMATT
+613 MATATT

-639 IKSTLEGLAQEAIAR
+639 IKATLEGLAQEAIAR

-723 SRPEASKAEPMVFN
+723 TRPEASKAEPMVFN